1 MLFTRFL
8 DIVKKYPTALA
19 INDLTYLELL
29 NLVNDRPYT
38 AVCEQS
44 DWTIILDFLK
54 AASVNKSLTILPK
67 FKREGIVIPDTKDEF
82 GIFLFSSGSTGARKN
97 IWIPEKMLLANADNA
112 IASQSLTQYD
122 RILTVCS
129 LNHTGGLNAQTVPG
143 LLCGAHSIIE
153 TFNAFNF
160 LKLLEKHKITV
171 SHLVPVMIDA
181 LIKVDSTADLSLL
194 RLMVAGSDCVY
205 PHHISYW
212 TNKGA
217 EFIANYG
224 MTEAGP
230 IIINHKYV
238 PREDLVMHSQ
248 GVLLGNTY
256 WCESKIVDGEL
267 YLKGD
272 AICSDDWI
280 ATGDCVE
287 KLEDWTVYK
296 GRKSAGCK
304 IIPKQY

>member
-1 MLFTRFL
+1 MLFNRFL
-8 DIVKKYPTALA
+8 DIAKKYPTALA
-19 INDLTYLELL
+19 INNLTYLQLL
-29 NLVNDRPYT
+29 QMVNDRPYNP
-38 AVCEQS
+38 VCEQS

-54 AASVNKSLTILPK
+54 AASINKSLTILPK
-67 FKREGIVIPDTKDEF
+67 FKREGIVIPDAKEEF
-82 GIFLFSSGSTGARKN
+82 GIFLFSSGSTGTRKN
-97 IWIPEKMLLANADNA
+97 IWISETMLLANADNA
-112 IASQSLTQYD
+112 IASQGLTHQD
-122 RILTVCS
+122 KILTVCS

-143 LLCGAHSIIE
+143 LLCGAHNTIE
-153 TFNAFNF
+153 AFNAFNF
-160 LKLLEKHKITV
+160 LKLLEKHEITV

-181 LIKVDSTADLSLL
+181 LIKVDSSANLSAL

-230 IIINHKYV
+230 IIINHKYA
-238 PREDLVMHSQ
+238 PGEDLSYHNE
-248 GVLLGNTY
+248 GVILGDQY
-256 WCESKIVDGEL
+256 WCDYKVIDGEL

-272 AICSDDWI
+272 CINVDGWL

-287 KLEDWTVYK
+287 QKGSWMFYK
-296 GRKSAGCK
+296 GRISAGCK